1 MNTPFHS
8 ASVPPLPLRD
18 FLERCV
24 WSGWLTCR
32 IYRYFNCSGECYVL
46 SLIYIDRLIKMDS
59 FVINSHSVYRVII
72 TSYGSLF
79 LCSCRLMLAAKYF
92 DDVYYTNAF
101 YADVGG
107 INPDEL
113 NMLEVDFLCK
123 ICFNLYVTPQEYQ
136 KYYDNLKEHC
146 SFLCPSCSRVQLPP
160 LLNCTPFDET
170 PLLRYRKQHSIPVES
185 CSSLA
190 SDVFSPTDCGASTW
204 SSAAEYCSVPWN
216 VRASQNSF
224 SSQGMQW
231 NELIGY
237 GKQKEMVG
245 YGFVRPGDVTGYS
258 RSGDV
263 TNYSRS
269 GDVTNYFR
277 SGDMANYLRQE
288 QMPVYLRPEDL
299 PYKLM
304 PSYGALARTQQNGS
318 MGMAR
323 QREREYNPSFDSTY
337 SQTYDSM
344 SFLPPPYNQQALTS
358 KMCYERDLQAWNYY
372 SSANTSRYPS
382 YGFEDL
388 AGDVDKL
395 M

>member
-1 MNTPFHS
+1 
-8 ASVPPLPLRD
+8 
-18 FLERCV
+18 
-24 WSGWLTCR
+24 
-32 IYRYFNCSGECYVL
+32 
-46 SLIYIDRLIKMDS
+46 
-59 FVINSHSVYRVII
+59 
-72 TSYGSLF
+72 
-79 LCSCRLMLAAKYF
+79 MLAAKYF

-136 KYYDNLKEHC
+136 KYYGELKEHC
-146 SFLCPSCSRVQLPP
+146 SFLCASCSRVQLPP

-170 PLLRYRKQHSIPVES
+170 PLLRYRKQHPIPVES

-190 SDVFSPTDCGASTW
+190 SDVFSPTDCGGSTW

-216 VRASQNSF
+216 VRASQNSY

-231 NELIGY
+231 NELVGF

-245 YGFVRPGDVTGYS
+245 YGCSRSGDVAGYSRSGDVTGYS

-263 TNYSRS
+263 TGYYSQQGDMAGYSRSGDLANYSRSNDIANYSRS
-269 GDVTNYFR
+269 GDI
-277 SGDMANYLRQE
+277 ANYLRE
-288 QMPVYLRPEDL
+288 VPAYPRPEDL
-299 PYKLM
+299 PYKAV
-304 PSYGALARTQQNGS
+304 PPYGAFARTQSSGVDL
-318 MGMAR
+318 AR
-323 QREREYNPSFDSTY
+323 QREREFNRSFDSTY
-337 SQTYDSM
+337 SQTY
-344 SFLPPPYNQQALTS
+344 LPLPYSQQALAS
-358 KMCYERDLQAWNYY
+358 KLSYERDLQAWNYY
-372 SSANTSRYPS
+372 SNHYPS

>member
-1 MNTPFHS
+1 
-8 ASVPPLPLRD
+8 
-18 FLERCV
+18 
-24 WSGWLTCR
+24 
-32 IYRYFNCSGECYVL
+32 
-46 SLIYIDRLIKMDS
+46 
-59 FVINSHSVYRVII
+59 
-72 TSYGSLF
+72 
-79 LCSCRLMLAAKYF
+79 MLAAKYF

-136 KYYDNLKEHC
+136 KYYDDLKEHC
-146 SFLCPSCSRVQLPP
+146 SFLCPSCSRVRLPP

-170 PLLRYRKQHSIPVES
+170 PLLRYRKQHPIPVES

-237 GKQKEMVG
+237 GKQKETVG
-245 YGFVRPGDVTGYS
+245 YGYSRPGDITSYA
-258 RSGDV
+258 RSGDMGSYARPGDMGSYARPGDMA
-263 TNYSRS
+263 NYSRS
-269 GDVTNYFR
+269 SDL
-277 SGDMANYLRQE
+277 ANYLRQE
-288 QMPVYLRPEDL
+288 QVPVYPRPEDL
-299 PYKLM
+299 PYKPV
-304 PSYGALARTQQNGS
+304 PSYGTIARTQQSCGVDL
-318 MGMAR
+318 AR
-323 QREREYNPSFDSTY
+323 QREREYTRSFDSTY
-337 SQTYDSM
+337 SQTYDSL
-344 SFLPPPYNQQALTS
+344 SYLPPPYNQQALAS
-358 KMCYERDLQAWNYY
+358 KLSYERDLQAWNYY
-372 SSANTSRYPS
+372 SNANRYPS